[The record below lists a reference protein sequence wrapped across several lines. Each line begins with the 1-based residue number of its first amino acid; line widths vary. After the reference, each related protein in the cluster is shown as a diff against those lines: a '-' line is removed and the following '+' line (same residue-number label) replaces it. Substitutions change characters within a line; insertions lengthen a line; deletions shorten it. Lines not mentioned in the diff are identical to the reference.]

1 LNLKARCTDGAQDSA
16 SEEESSDDEVD
27 FVEGRDGKLVAAT
40 PAAGKSRSWLGSM
53 MKSVVGSSALSKAD
67 LAPILDSLKEKL
79 QSKNVASEIAE
90 KVCMSVGQSLEGKRH
105 AALTRVSATVKEVRL
120 HTP

>member
-1 LNLKARCTDGAQDSA
+1 M
-16 SEEESSDDEVD
+16 
-27 FVEGRDGKLVAAT
+27 EGRDGKLVPAT
-40 PAAGKSRSWLGSM
+40 PASGKSRSWLGSM

-67 LAPILDSLKEKL
+67 LEPMLDSLKEKL

-105 AALTRVSATVKEVRL
+105 AALTRVSATVKQVRPRIL
-120 HTP
+120 SSSLLVQGSRTPSHVAYAWR